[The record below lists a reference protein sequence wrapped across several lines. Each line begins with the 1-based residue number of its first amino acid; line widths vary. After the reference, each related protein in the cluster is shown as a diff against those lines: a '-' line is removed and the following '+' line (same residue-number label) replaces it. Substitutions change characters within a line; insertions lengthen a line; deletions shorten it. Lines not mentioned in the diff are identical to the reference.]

1 MANITLEGLFDKI
14 SDAIIDNLDIFQTT
28 IPEHQ
33 KVVRDGLLKVGRQSG
48 EKLVLFDKD
57 VIANSEDLLEQ
68 ILTDIGDV
76 LPENVEVDIG
86 EGGSITVLWDNG
98 NSSSDITDIVYNI
111 GEGNPLNVGQFIDF
125 EETTSTID
133 SELAKEFLDT
143 NIFELLQAGDTR
155 QQRINKFFAEYVAL
169 KGDNPPEFDIDGD
182 GFVDEDFDSLEY
194 SEQNDIS
201 YAQTN
206 NLDEESK
213 FITRLNQDA
222 NSGNQSKTL
231 QWLRDDLSNFLEDVD
246 EEIETEIQDDRP
258 EYKNKSD
265 GFLKIRNLNQSIIVR
280 KQEGNDIGIEN
291 NIIVPADAT
300 NDLAAGY
307 PHPHIG
313 GEGPSYLTEGLTIT
327 MWVRFLDRT
336 SRGTL
341 FNYGNPLRGI
351 DPKGFRLETYVLGK
365 NEELETQPGQ
375 TWGTVADPYTG
386 DDKFFANNDYERFI
400 RLVVYDHIPDVA
412 DGQRKLYDSHLG
424 LPGLPRSDNSVPEFG
439 QSTSTNYGKGNELYL
454 LNNIRVPINFT
465 EWYFVVATYN
475 PLTNDLLGYNSV
487 PEYWTGNVD
496 PDGGGTIANP
506 SFTNDSGY
514 GAKCKVEIISRS
526 DLLRARGYK
535 V

>member
-14 SDAIIDNLDIFQTT
+14 SDAIIDNLDIFETT

-48 EKLVLFDKD
+48 ERLVLFDKD
-57 VIANSEDLLEQ
+57 VMANSEDLIEPYFDMVSSQ
-68 ILTDIGDV
+68 FDSQV
-76 LPENVEVDIG
+76 F
-86 EGGSITVLWDNG
+86 ITVESDGGIWLTANNG
-98 NSSSDITDIVYNI
+98 VNEDITDIVYSI
-111 GEGNPLNVGQFIDF
+111 GQNNPLNVGQFIDF

-133 SELAKEFLDT
+133 SELAQEFLDT

-155 QQRINKFFAEYVAL
+155 QQQINKFFAEYVAL
-169 KGDNPPEFDIDGD
+169 KGDNPPEFEDTDGD
-182 GFVDEDFDSLEY
+182 GFVGDDFDSLAY

-246 EEIETEIQDDRP
+246 EEIDTEIQDDRP

-291 NIIVPADAT
+291 NIIVPADAANT
-300 NDLAAGY
+300 LSNY
-307 PHPHIG
+307 NHPHMD

-365 NEELETQPGQ
+365 NEELETQPGV
-375 TWGTVADPYTG
+375 TWGTAAGPYTG
-386 DDKFFANNDYERFI
+386 TDTFFANNDYERFI

-412 DGQRKLYDSHLG
+412 DSQRKLYDSHLG

-465 EWYFVVATYN
+465 EWYFIVATYN